1 MRRPVAGHRRRP
13 CSERAPPNHMIRD
26 VTIPTRRFE
35 RLLQRRPRML
45 AATVAASAMLFGI
58 ATAGHA
64 AGVEAET
71 RATLSADAARVTA
84 SIEDTTETGTAIVG
98 AHFSAAMCV
107 IDVSERVAPVVA
119 GGSKYASSSLGGA
132 TTVVQRASDA
142 APVPAYDP
150 APPSPPSAGASVDEL
165 EAALDGA
172 AQRRS
177 GRRGGGRRPGVAGPA
192 RRAGLRGGGGG
203 TGVARRRAHAPHRR
217 AGRGEPEG
225 RGGHGDDPHRR
236 ARRGR
241 RGGGRRRRA
250 LAHRR
255 RRRRVVARGGGA
267 RRGAGRGG
275 GSATRGRGRGGG
287 ATPIVLQQME
297 PGNPVPSRHRH
308 RRPRS
313 GSTCA
318 TSVRTIAP
326 TEPPRAV
333 FRGPVRRGRGAQARM
348 VG

>member
-1 MRRPVAGHRRRP
+1 
-13 CSERAPPNHMIRD
+13 MIRD

-150 APPSPPSAGASVDEL
+150 APPAPPSAGASVDEL
-165 EAALDGA
+165 EAALVVLRDAQADAEAEVA
-172 AQRRS
+172 ALASQ
-177 GRRGGGRRPGVAGPA
+177 A
-192 RRAGLRGGGGG
+192 RRAEQDCAAGEAALASL
-203 TGVARRRAHAPHRR
+203 VAELTRRTDELVAANPK
-217 AGRGEPEG
+217 AAADTVTTLT
-225 RGGHGDDPHRR
+225 DD

-250 LAHRR
+250 LAHGRG
-255 RRRRVVARGGGA
+255 RRRVVARGGGA
-267 RRGAGRGG
+267 RGAAGRGG
-275 GSATRGRGRGGG
+275 GSRRLAAEAEARG
-287 ATPIVLQQME
+287 AMAIVLEQME
-297 PGNPVPSRHRH
+297 PPGPCLHADGCH
-308 RRPRS
+308 RRPEMPL

-318 TSVRTIAP
+318 TSVRTIA
-326 TEPPRAV
+326 TD
-333 FRGPVRRGRGAQARM
+333 
-348 VG
+348 